1 MKANSIDSEP
11 RDDHSDKITYLRP
24 LLLSCWPRLN
34 KANLSCSFENV
45 GVFVGNLND
54 QPQQVCSLDLD
65 SWKFMNEKY
74 LNAITNFTHVT
85 LLYLYS
91 SIYIKDHVISKASL
105 IESKSLHKIRL
116 LMPRAPFLWKRISFT
131 VINVKHMPWRF
142 GIIAASSENLMI
154 LCMKLLFAFTFCL

>member
-1 MKANSIDSEP
+1 
-11 RDDHSDKITYLRP
+11 
-24 LLLSCWPRLN
+24 
-34 KANLSCSFENV
+34 
-45 GVFVGNLND
+45 
-54 QPQQVCSLDLD
+54 
-65 SWKFMNEKY
+65 MNEKY